1 MFIPKIPWL
10 FDLIFWA
17 LYVIIVTKATDFE
30 LFMFKLNTA
39 FFKYNE
45 TIKECKICCERKSVL
60 CSRNVAFQFEAITLI
75 SSKKSLPV

>member
-1 MFIPKIPWL
+1 MQVLLDIGNHIEQLLYGIAQGQNDVMFIPKIPWL

-39 FFKYNE
+39 FF
-45 TIKECKICCERKSVL
+45 
-60 CSRNVAFQFEAITLI
+60 
-75 SSKKSLPV
+75 